1 MGLPREFA
9 LIARHFRPL
18 AGDGALDLGDDAA
31 LLTPPAGQQLVLAAD
46 ALVEGVHFLPDD
58 PPGMI
63 ARKLLRVNLS
73 DLAAMG
79 AAPLGYLMTTA
90 FTRGTPDSWIADFV
104 AGLSEDQQRYGIA
117 VLGGDTVATPGP
129 ACFSLTII
137 GVVPPGQ
144 ALHRR
149 GARIGDEIWV
159 SGSIGDGALG
169 LRVLQGKLAADS
181 EGHLAR
187 RYRLPEPRLALGQ
200 TLRGVARAAMDV
212 SDGLVQDLGHLCRAA
227 GCGAE
232 INADNVPLSAAASAA
247 LAADAALLP
256 LILTGGDDYELLF
269 AAAPE
274 DAEAVQAASIKAGV
288 PVARLGRFI
297 AGEGVVVRDGS
308 GAAIT
313 LPQGGWSH
321 F

>member
-9 LIARHFRPL
+9 LIAQHFRPL
-18 AGDGALDLGDDAA
+18 AGDGALDLSDDAA

-79 AAPLGYLMTTA
+79 ATPLGYLMTTA
-90 FTRGTPDSWIADFV
+90 FTRGTPDTWIAEFV
-104 AGLSEDQQRYGIA
+104 AGLADDQQRFGLA

-137 GVVPPGQ
+137 GTVPPGQ

-169 LRVLQGKLAADS
+169 LRVLQGKLNGDAD
-181 EGHLAR
+181 GFLAQ

-200 TLRGVARAAMDV
+200 ALRGLARAAMDV
-212 SDGLVQDLGHLCRAA
+212 SDGLVQDLGHLGRAA
-227 GCGAE
+227 GCGAD
-232 INADNVPLSAAASAA
+232 IAAAALPLSAAASAA
-247 LAADAALLP
+247 LARDAALLP
-256 LILTGGDDYELLF
+256 LLLTGGDDYELLF

-274 DAEAVQAASIKAGV
+274 DAAAVQAASMTAGV
-288 PVARLGRFI
+288 PVARLGRFV
-297 AGEGVVVRDGS
+297 AGDGVVVRDGS

>member
-1 MGLPREFA
+1 
-9 LIARHFRPL
+9 
-18 AGDGALDLGDDAA
+18 
-31 LLTPPAGQQLVLAAD
+31 
-46 ALVEGVHFLPDD
+46 PDD

-79 AAPLGYLMTTA
+79 ATPLGYLMTTA
-90 FTRGTPDSWIADFV
+90 FTRGTADSWIADFV
-104 AGLSEDQQRYGIA
+104 AGLADDQQRFGLA

-137 GVVPPGQ
+137 GTVPPGQ

-149 GARIGDEIWV
+149 GAHIGDEIWV
-159 SGSIGDGALG
+159 SGSIGDAALG
-169 LRVLQGKLAADS
+169 LHVLQGKLTGDA

-200 TLRGVARAAMDV
+200 ALRGVARAAMDV
-212 SDGLVQDLGHLCRAA
+212 SDGLVQDMGHLCRAA

-232 INADNVPLSAAASAA
+232 IIADALPLSAAASAA
-247 LAADAALLP
+247 LARDAALLP
-256 LILTGGDDYELLF
+256 LLLTGGDDYELLF
-269 AAAPE
+269 AAAPG
-274 DAEAVQAASIKAGV
+274 DAAAVQAASATAGV
-288 PVARLGRFI
+288 AVARLGRFV
-297 AGEGVVVRDGS
+297 AGDGVVVRDGS
-308 GAAIT
+308 GAAMT

>member
-18 AGDGALDLGDDAA
+18 AGDGALDLSDDAA
-31 LLTPPAGQQLVLAAD
+31 LLTPPEGQQLVLAAD

-104 AGLSEDQQRYGIA
+104 AGLAEDQKRFGIA

-137 GVVPPGQ
+137 GVVPPGL

-149 GARIGDEIWV
+149 SARIGDEIWV

-169 LRVLQGKLAADS
+169 LRVLQGKLTADA

-187 RYRLPEPRLALGQ
+187 RYHLPEPRLALGQ
-200 TLRGVARAAMDV
+200 ALRGVARAAMDV

-232 INADNVPLSAAASAA
+232 VMADAVPLSAAARAA

-274 DAEAVQAASIKAGV
+274 DAAAVQAAGHKAGV
-288 PVARLGRFI
+288 AVTRIGRFT
-297 AGEGVVVRDGS
+297 AGEGIVVRDAS

>member
-18 AGDGALDLGDDAA
+18 AGDGALDLSDDAA

-90 FTRGTPDSWIADFV
+90 FTRGTSDSWIADFV
-104 AGLSEDQQRYGIA
+104 AGLAEDQQRYGIT

-137 GVVPPGQ
+137 GTVPPGQ

-149 GARIGDEIWV
+149 GARIGDEVWV

-169 LRVLQGKLAADS
+169 LRVLQGKLAADA

-200 TLRGVARAAMDV
+200 APAFRGQAQLVDKLTELLGRIGGPAFGRGRITGKACPQQHQAAGLCAVGARDRDLVVGQDVLGQPLGAARGV
-212 SDGLVQDLGHLCRAA
+212 GLVHRL
-227 GCGAE
+227 
-232 INADNVPLSAAASAA
+232 AA
-247 LAADAALLP
+247 LQERAVGAL
-256 LILTGGDDYELLF
+256 
-269 AAAPE
+269 
-274 DAEAVQAASIKAGV
+274 
-288 PVARLGRFI
+288 
-297 AGEGVVVRDGS
+297 
-308 GAAIT
+308 
-313 LPQGGWSH
+313 
-321 F
+321 

>member
-104 AGLSEDQQRYGIA
+104 AGLAEDQQRYGIA

-137 GVVPPGQ
+137 GTVPPGQ

-149 GARIGDEIWV
+149 GARIGDDVWV

-169 LRVLQGKLAADS
+169 LRVLQGSLAADA

-187 RYRLPEPRLALGQ
+187 RYHLPKPRLALGQ
-200 TLRGVARAAMDV
+200 ALRGVARAAMDV

-232 INADNVPLSAAASAA
+232 IMAAALPLSAAASTA

-274 DAEAVQAASIKAGV
+274 DADAVRAASIKAGV
-288 PVARLGRFI
+288 PVARLGRFV
-297 AGEGVVVRDGS
+297 AGDGVEVRDGS

>member
-18 AGDGALDLGDDAA
+18 AGEGALDLGDDAA

-90 FTRGTPDSWIADFV
+90 FTRGTADSWIADFV
-104 AGLSEDQQRYGIA
+104 AGLSEDQQRFGVA

-137 GVVPPGQ
+137 GTVPPGQ

-149 GARIGDEIWV
+149 GAKNGDEIWL

-169 LRVLQGKLAADS
+169 LRVLQGKLAADA

-187 RYRLPEPRLALGQ
+187 RYHLPEPRLALGQ
-200 TLRGVARAAMDV
+200 ALRGVARAAMDV

-232 INADNVPLSAAASAA
+232 IIADAVPLSAAARAA
-247 LAADAALLP
+247 LEGDAALLP

-274 DAEAVQAASIKAGV
+274 DTAAVRAANAASGV
-288 PVARLGRFI
+288 PVVRIGRFI
-297 AGEGVVVRDGS
+297 AGEGVVVRDAS

>member
-18 AGDGALDLGDDAA
+18 AGDGALDLSDDAA
-31 LLTPPAGQQLVLAAD
+31 LLTPPEGQQLVLAAD

-90 FTRGTPDSWIADFV
+90 FTRGTPDAWIADFV
-104 AGLSEDQQRYGIA
+104 AGLAEDQQRFGLA

-129 ACFSLTII
+129 ACFSMTII
-137 GVVPPGQ
+137 GTVPPGQ

-159 SGSIGDGALG
+159 SGSIGDAALG
-169 LRVLQGKLAADS
+169 LRVLQGKLTGDA
-181 EGHLAR
+181 EGHLVR

-200 TLRGVARAAMDV
+200 ALRGVARAAMDV

-227 GCGAE
+227 RCGAE
-232 INADNVPLSAAASAA
+232 ITAAGLPLSAAANAA
-247 LAADAALLP
+247 LARDAALGP
-256 LILTGGDDYELLF
+256 LLLTGGDDYELLF

-274 DAEAVQAASIKAGV
+274 DAAAVQAASATAGV
-288 PVARLGRFI
+288 PVARLGRFV
-297 AGEGVVVRDGS
+297 AGDGVVVRDAS
-308 GAAIT
+308 GATIT
-313 LPQGGWSH
+313 LAHGGWSH